1 MSDLLD
7 ALLDPRVPFLRYAFV
22 AGVLSSVPFGVIGSY
37 IVARRI
43 TYIAG
48 AIAHSVLGGIGG
60 AIFLQYRLG
69 WDWCDPLFGAMIAA
83 LLSAV
88 IIGLTT
94 LYAGERE
101 DTVIGAVWAIGMGIG
116 LLFLQ
121 WTPGN
126 QDPMSYLFGNI
137 LLITRG
143 DLWLILGLDAAVV
156 ALAAFFHNKLVAVCF
171 DAEFARMRGVRA
183 EAYYLLLL
191 CLTAVTVVLL
201 VTVVGIVLVIA
212 LLTLPAATA
221 AQFARRMSVMMAIAV
236 LCGAGVVTTGLG
248 VSYSLEVLSGP
259 AIILLSGGVYL
270 AVLAGVRVRRGWART
285 RTD

>member
-126 QDPMSYLFGNI
+126 QDPM
-137 LLITRG
+137 
-143 DLWLILGLDAAVV
+143 
-156 ALAAFFHNKLVAVCF
+156 
-171 DAEFARMRGVRA
+171 
-183 EAYYLLLL
+183 
-191 CLTAVTVVLL
+191 
-201 VTVVGIVLVIA
+201 
-212 LLTLPAATA
+212 
-221 AQFARRMSVMMAIAV
+221 
-236 LCGAGVVTTGLG
+236 
-248 VSYSLEVLSGP
+248 
-259 AIILLSGGVYL
+259 
-270 AVLAGVRVRRGWART
+270 
-285 RTD
+285 